1 MKVLRL
7 TENQHQQLKRHLFSG
22 DGNESVALALCG
34 RLNNGDREILCVHK
48 IEPVPDEDC
57 VERSETR
64 VQWDPRPFHALFEK
78 AASKGMGI
86 LKIHS
91 HPSGFEEFSKTDD
104 HSDRELFKSLHGWTD
119 DGLPH
124 CSAVMLPS
132 GKIFARQVSPEGGFL
147 PVDRIAVAGD
157 SINFFDSQRNNK
169 ILEAQTRT
177 AQAFGDATTSQLGVL
192 TIGVVGCSG
201 TGSWVIEQLA
211 RLGVGR
217 LILVDPD
224 IVEKKNLNRIVNS
237 SERHAQ
243 EGEFK
248 VHALAKILEHHG
260 TGTSVTTYPELIF
273 EREVS
278 DALGACDVLFGCV
291 DSIEGRNFL
300 NRIATFYSI
309 PYFDLGVRLDADG
322 EGGVSNVSAVVNY
335 LIPDGSSLL
344 SRKSYSAESLRVDS
358 LRRCDPE
365 RYADEEKEGYIKGSK
380 VESPAVIS
388 VNGFCATAAVN
399 EFLARIHPFRLG
411 NLSEERQ
418 QQFDLVNSFWIYK
431 GHSASCPL
439 LSPKAGRGNMS
450 PYLDQVTS

>member
-1 MKVLRL
+1 MKILRL

-34 RLNNGDREILCVHK
+34 RLRSGSREILSVHR
-48 IEPVPDEDC
+48 IEPVPDSDC
-57 VERSETR
+57 VQRSKTR
-64 VQWDPRPFHALFEK
+64 VQWDPRPFQALFEE

-104 HSDRELFKSLHGWTD
+104 HSDRELFQSLHGWTD

-132 GKIFARQVSPEGGFL
+132 GRIFSRQVTPDGSFL
-147 PVDRIAVAGD
+147 PIDRVTVAGD
-157 SINFFDSQRNNK
+157 TISFFDSQKNNEV
-169 ILEAQTRT
+169 LEAQVRT
-177 AQAFGDATTSQLGVL
+177 AQAFGEATTSQLGGL

-201 TGSWVIEQLA
+201 TGSWVIEQLV
-211 RLGVGR
+211 RLGVGH

-224 IVEKKNLNRIVNS
+224 LVERKNLNRIVNS
-237 SERHAQ
+237 SLSHAQ
-243 EGEFK
+243 NREFK
-248 VHALAKILEHHG
+248 VDALAKVLDKHG
-260 TGTSVTTYPELIF
+260 TGTSITTYPELIF
-273 EREVS
+273 KREVS
-278 DALGACDVLFGCV
+278 DALGACDILFGCV
-291 DSIEGRNFL
+291 DSVEGRDFL
-300 NRIATFYSI
+300 NRIATFYSV

-322 EGGVSNVSAVVNY
+322 RGGVSNVSAVVNY

-344 SRKSYSAESLRVDS
+344 SRKSYTSESLRVDS

-365 RYADEEKEGYIKGSK
+365 RYANEEKEGYIKGSK

-411 NLSEERQ
+411 RLSEERQ
-418 QQFDLVNSFWIYK
+418 QQFDLVNSFWRSK
-431 GHSASCPL
+431 SHSTPCPL
-439 LSPKAGRGNMS
+439 LSPRAGRGNMS
-450 PYLDQVTS
+450 PYLDQVSS

>member
-1 MKVLRL
+1 MLRL
-7 TENQHQQLKRHLFSG
+7 TQNQQQQLKRHLFSG

-34 RLNNGDREILCVHK
+34 RLSNGDREILCVHR
-48 IEPVPDEDC
+48 IEPVPDKDC
-57 VERSETR
+57 AERSETR
-64 VQWDPRPFHALFEK
+64 VQWDPRPFQALFEE

-91 HPSGFEEFSKTDD
+91 HPSGFEEFSETDD
-104 HSDRELFKSLHGWTD
+104 HSDKELFKSLHGWTD

-132 GKIFARQVSPEGGFL
+132 GKIFARHVSPDGFFL
-147 PVDRIAVAGD
+147 PVDRVAVTGD
-157 SINFFDSQRNNK
+157 SITLFDSQTNTE
-169 ILEAQTRT
+169 ILEAQIRT
-177 AQAFGDATTSQLGVL
+177 AQAFGEATTSQLGVL

-201 TGSWVIEQLA
+201 TGSWVIEQLV

-224 IVEKKNLNRIVNS
+224 IVKKKNLNRIVNS
-237 SERHAQ
+237 SEEHAHN
-243 EGEFK
+243 GEFK
-248 VHALAKILEHHG
+248 VNALAEILEHHG
-260 TGTSVTTYPELIF
+260 TGTSITTYPKLIF

-291 DSIEGRNFL
+291 DSIEGRNYL

-365 RYADEEKEGYIKGSK
+365 RYADEEKDGYIKGSK

-411 NLSEERQ
+411 KLSEERQ

-431 GHSASCPL
+431 GHSTPCPL
-439 LSPKAGRGNMS
+439 LSSKTGRGNMS